1 MDIVSNME
9 SSNDP
14 TYLDEKDHQ
23 AESNG
28 QDKLSSNHE
37 LVKQWRL
44 NLESIKNDISF
55 ELPSEPDNTN
65 ESLLAALEALEY
77 LDKKNT
83 LLDENEDFQFTDDGF
98 EAYKAKYHVAFEY
111 LSGLEKFNPNK
122 SPAKFYFFS
131 RTKQLEQRLKM
142 SSWMHSLFHL
152 LMLLIIILT
161 LGGISLLILQKTQ
174 GNLFVK
180 LLLGWFWIESIK
192 SSAHLVSKYKQVA
205 STPFRFS
212 VSLLGIHSVNILLKV
227 ITLWVIPF
235 VFILSYNKYWIDDF
249 IIIGLFLSCVINFKL
264 DDEPTE
270 ELNKQ
275 EITRVESANV

>member
-14 TYLDEKDHQ
+14 THLDEKDHQ

-111 LSGLEKFNPNK
+111 
-122 SPAKFYFFS
+122 S
-131 RTKQLEQRLKM
+131 RIQII
-142 SSWMHSLFHL
+142 SAP
-152 LMLLIIILT
+152 LM
-161 LGGISLLILQKTQ
+161 
-174 GNLFVK
+174 VK
-180 LLLGWFWIESIK
+180 
-192 SSAHLVSKYKQVA
+192 
-205 STPFRFS
+205 R
-212 VSLLGIHSVNILLKV
+212 
-227 ITLWVIPF
+227 
-235 VFILSYNKYWIDDF
+235 
-249 IIIGLFLSCVINFKL
+249 
-264 DDEPTE
+264 
-270 ELNKQ
+270 
-275 EITRVESANV
+275 